1 MGAGTLVDNTADNNT
16 ATGAGALLN
25 NTTGDSNTA
34 TGAFALFSNTTGN
47 ANTVTGDSALS
58 SNTTGFRNTATG
70 AAALFSNTT
79 GPANT
84 AIGFGALT
92 NNTIGGT
99 NTANGYQALSSNTT
113 GIGNTAIGNGALDG
127 NTTGDDNIALG
138 VAAGSSV
145 ATANNVISIGATGAN
160 VSDTTW
166 IDNIYATTTVSATT
180 LPVVVSDSGQLGTA
194 PSSARFKK
202 EIKPMDKASETIL
215 ALKPVTFHYKSDN
228 TNIPQFGLIAEDVA
242 EVNPDLIVRDKNG
255 DIYTVRYDAVNAM
268 LLNEFLKEHKKV
280 EEQARE
286 TREQKNV
293 INQLKISVAEQEA
306 TIAHQQT
313 DFQFKLTEQ
322 EKQIEALTSGLQ
334 KVSAQ
339 LEASKSGPQMV
350 ESNQ

>member
-1 MGAGTLVDNTADNNT
+1 LE
-16 ATGAGALLN
+16 
-25 NTTGDSNTA
+25 
-34 TGAFALFSNTTGN
+34 
-47 ANTVTGDSALS
+47 
-58 SNTTGFRNTATG
+58 
-70 AAALFSNTT
+70 
-79 GPANT
+79 
-84 AIGFGALT
+84 LT

-215 ALKPVTFHYKSDN
+215 ALKPVTFQYKGDN
-228 TNIPQFGLIAEDVA
+228 TNIPQFGLVAEDVA
-242 EVNPDLIVRDKNG
+242 KLNPDLIVRDKNG

-293 INQLKISVAEQEA
+293 INQLKVSVAEQEA

>member
-1 MGAGTLVDNTADNNT
+1 
-16 ATGAGALLN
+16 
-25 NTTGDSNTA
+25 
-34 TGAFALFSNTTGN
+34 
-47 ANTVTGDSALS
+47 
-58 SNTTGFRNTATG
+58 
-70 AAALFSNTT
+70 
-79 GPANT
+79 
-84 AIGFGALT
+84 
-92 NNTIGGT
+92 
-99 NTANGYQALSSNTT
+99 
-113 GIGNTAIGNGALDG
+113 
-127 NTTGDDNIALG
+127 
-138 VAAGSSV
+138 
-145 ATANNVISIGATGAN
+145 
-160 VSDTTW
+160 
-166 IDNIYATTTVSATT
+166 
-180 LPVVVSDSGQLGTA
+180 
-194 PSSARFKK
+194 
-202 EIKPMDKASETIL
+202 MDKASETIL

-293 INQLKISVAEQEA
+293 INQLKASVAEQQA